1 MNVLEKKL
9 CKKKSLSE
17 IKFSKQLN
25 ITFFSDSSDFITIT
39 VSKSSK
45 FYTKIKFVTFLR
57 FVFGLF

>member
-17 IKFSKQLN
+17 IKFSKQLK
-25 ITFFSDSSDFITIT
+25 ITFSSDSSDFITIT